1 MVALTIGMP
10 TYNDFDGVFFTV
22 QSLRLHQDLAD
33 TEILVVDNFGCDHTR
48 AFIENCADPAIR
60 YVRRTEITGTAPA
73 KDRVFRE
80 ALGDAVLCCDSHILF
95 APTLIPALS
104 PVAAHHD
111 SAAGRIEAG
120 WTLSEETVTYDLAI
134 PEGARGTLVLDP
146 AWRDPVL
153 DGAAPAGASGRVLLD
168 AGRHTLRFRVA

>member
-22 QSLRLHQDLAD
+22 QALRLSQDLAD

-48 AFIENCADPAIR
+48 AFIENCDSPAIR

-80 ALGDAVLCCDSHILF
+80 ATGDAVLCCDSHILF
-95 APTLIPALS
+95 APDAIARLKAWWQERPGSLDLVQG
-104 PVAAHHD
+104 PLLHD
-111 SAAGRIEAG
+111 
-120 WTLSEETVTYDLAI
+120 DLVSVS
-134 PEGARGTLVLDP
+134 THF
-146 AWRDPVL
+146 DPV
-153 DGAAPAGASGRVLLD
+153 
-168 AGRHTLRFRVA
+168 